1 MTQLSNPLRAFFR
14 QPAIYLKLP
23 SNGSFWSE
31 DSVDFP
37 QNRELPVYPMTA
49 VDEITYRTPDALFSG
64 QSVINVIHS
73 CVPNIKNAWS
83 APFIDI
89 NSILIGIRIASYGH
103 NMEVS
108 TKCPHCQNEDDYGM
122 DLRMMLERMK
132 APDYSMPVAAGDLEI
147 FFKPMTYKNL
157 NDNNHRQFEEQK
169 ILETLPGVEMPNE
182 QRMSALSAALMKI
195 TEITVHA
202 LSQSIA
208 AVKTPDALVSDPEH
222 IEDMLK
228 HCDRRLFAKI
238 RDHIVNIKSQAEIQP
253 MTLKC
258 AACEKDYQQAVT
270 LDMTSFFEDAS

>member
-1 MTQLSNPLRAFFR
+1 MSNNPLTQYFR
-14 QPAIYLKLP
+14 QPAIYVKLP
-23 SNGSFWSE
+23 SNGE
-31 DSVDFP
+31 HYTPGALNMPV
-37 QNRELPVYPMTA
+37 NRELPVYPMTA
-49 VDEITYRTPDALFSG
+49 IDEITYRTPDALFNG
-64 QSVINVIHS
+64 NAVVNVIKS
-73 CVPNIKNAWS
+73 CIPNIVDPWAIP
-83 APFIDI
+83 AMDVDT
-89 NSILIGIRIASYGH
+89 ILVAIRIASYGH
-103 NMEVS
+103 TMEVS
-108 TKCPHCQNEDDYGM
+108 TTCPHCQNEDDYGM
-122 DLRMMLERMK
+122 DLRIMLERMQ
-132 APDYSMPVAAGDLEI
+132 APDYSTPVATGDLEI

-157 NDNNHRQFEEQK
+157 NDNNQRQFEEQK

-238 RDHIVNIKSQAEIQP
+238 RDHIINIKSQAEIQP
-253 MTLKC
+253 MSLKC
-258 AACEKDYQQAVT
+258 AACEKEYQQAVT